1 METEAREISR
11 AQCIDFTSIPQ
22 LRRVC
27 LIDYFHCLDTLLF
40 FMFLNEV
47 YMFSKSEFICSKIQK
62 KNSNIGKYFHNL
74 KKNGFEF

>member
-27 LIDYFHCLDTLLF
+27 LIDYFHWSLDTSVTIFNVFERSLYFQKTWIYF
-40 FMFLNEV
+40 FKNTE
-47 YMFSKSEFICSKIQK
+47 
-62 KNSNIGKYFHNL
+62 KNSNIGKYFHN
-74 KKNGFEF
+74 